1 MTNEQPIKKA
11 EELKNILY
19 DTDRLYNEIV
29 ELCTRAALRGETS
42 ITWVYPT
49 LGAAYRD
56 VLRWRYRNK
65 YESYLDVPSEDTYS
79 KFDKFNKLKEK
90 LESDGFKFSRIP
102 DDHGH
107 IKIYFA

>member
-19 DTDRLYNEIV
+19 DTDRLYNEII
-29 ELCTRAALRGETS
+29 EQCTKAALRGETS
-42 ITWVYPT
+42 IKWVYPIF
-49 LGAAYRD
+49 GAAYRE
-56 VLRWRYRNK
+56 VLRWTYRDK
-65 YESYLDVPSEDTYS
+65 YASYLTAPSEATYS

-90 LESDGFKFSRIP
+90 LESDGFAFSRIP